1 MATMRNSWTG
11 AGRAA
16 AFALLAALAGCSPL
30 LPAPPERSGTADDA
44 LKSHAQWCGTNP
56 PSGYCTID
64 DKR

>member
-1 MATMRNSWTG
+1 MATMRNSWTS

-16 AFALLAALAGCSPL
+16 AFALLAALAGCTPP
-30 LPAPPERSGTADDA
+30 PAPPERSGTGGDA

>member
-1 MATMRNSWTG
+1 MTTMRNSWTS
-11 AGRAA
+11 ARRAA
-16 AFALLAALAGCSPL
+16 AFALLAALAGCTPPL
-30 LPAPPERSGTADDA
+30 APPERSGTEDEA